1 VTVVKNS
8 YLSVSCQEISS
19 VVKIYLT
26 MNHKDYEHCTLCPR
40 NCSVNRLKGRT
51 GFCGESADLRI
62 AWAGIHYGEE
72 PVITG
77 KNGSGTIFF
86 TGCTLQCVF
95 CQNYQLSGSRIG
107 SIVTACELSD
117 IMLGLEKMNAE
128 NINLVTGTH
137 FIPHIVDAVGMAR
150 KNGLGIPIVWNTSG
164 FEKEESLIL
173 LKNTVDIFL
182 TDLKSLSV
190 KASLKL
196 FKTALYP
203 EIAVEAVAGMIG
215 AKPLKMHDKRLAGG
229 VIVRHLVIPGA
240 LESTYEILKL
250 FKNRWY
256 KRAVLSL
263 MFQFIP
269 VDAHRGIKGAGT
281 GIPGMLSADEY
292 STVTDYLFKLE
303 IDDGFMQEFSE
314 SDEWMPDFKRHNPF
328 PGDMAKPLWHFTG
341 GYNGG

>member
-1 VTVVKNS
+1 
-8 YLSVSCQEISS
+8 
-19 VVKIYLT
+19 
-26 MNHKDYEHCTLCPR
+26 MNNEDYEHCTLCPR
-40 NCSVNRLKGRT
+40 NCCVNRLKGRT

-77 KNGSGTIFF
+77 ENGSGTIFF
-86 TGCTLQCVF
+86 TGCTLQCTF
-95 CQNYQLSGSRIG
+95 CQNYQLSGSGKG
-107 SIVTACELSD
+107 SIVTAGELSD
-117 IMLGLEKMNAE
+117 IMLGLEKMNAG

-150 KNGLGIPIVWNTSG
+150 KNGLGIPVVWNTSG

-190 KASLKL
+190 EASLKL
-196 FKTALYP
+196 FKAALYP
-203 EIAVEAVAGMIG
+203 EIAVKAAGSMIDM
-215 AKPLKMHDKRLAGG
+215 KPLKMHDKRLAGG
-229 VIVRHLVIPGA
+229 VIVRHLVIPGT
-240 LESTYEILKL
+240 LESTYDILKL

-269 VDAHRGIKGAGT
+269 VDMHRGTKGAEA
-281 GIPGMLSADEY
+281 GISEMLSAGEY
-292 STVTDYLFKLE
+292 GTVTDYLFELE

-314 SDEWMPDFKRHNPF
+314 SEEWMPDFNRYNPF
-328 PGDMAKPLWHFTG
+328 PDDMAKPLWHFTG
-341 GYNGG
+341 GYNCG